1 MNVSEK
7 WMIIWF
13 TPHQN
18 MHHPPEMDVL
28 PKTFLQIIIAANG
41 LEAFNNV
48 TQTAATTFA
57 FSSACFFSYDPD
69 IIPS

>member
-1 MNVSEK
+1 MFFRKMDDYPVYT
-7 WMIIWF
+7 
-13 TPHQN
+13 TPD
-18 MHHPPEMDVL
+18 HHPPEMDVL

-57 FSSACFFSYDPD
+57 FSSACFFFYDPD